1 MLWEKMSVNCAILLR
16 FDATGLDKP
25 GSPETVPG
33 PRGTQRTTGPAR
45 IPPSRAGRLF
55 AALVLATLAA
65 CSRAP
70 EPVTGFGGLAFGAPR
85 PADCAALAV
94 PLPQSLAGS
103 LAYCAKDGGA
113 AFAGATLADVS
124 LGFFEGRFF
133 AASAVLADPGQAD
146 ALAKRLTATHG
157 RPYCRDRDAVCL
169 WRMGDADAVLETPQA
184 GPPRL
189 LVRSRSLAGQV
200 AAAGGESAAA
210 AMPALGDAP
219 GAGDATPAQ

>member
-1 MLWEKMSVNCAILLR
+1 MLWQKMSTNCASPVR
-16 FDATGLDKP
+16 SDVTGLDNFSSP
-25 GSPETVPG
+25 GKRPG
-33 PRGTQRTTGPAR
+33 PRRAPRVAAHAR
-45 IPPSRAGRLF
+45 RPPFRVGRLL
-55 AALVLATLAA
+55 AALALAALTA

-85 PADCAALAV
+85 PADCIALAV
-94 PLPQSLAGS
+94 PLPQALAGS
-103 LAYCAKDGGA
+103 LAYCATDDGA
-113 AFAGATLADVS
+113 VFAGAALTGLT

-133 AASAVLADPGQAD
+133 VASAVLADPGQAD

-157 RPYCRDRDAVCL
+157 RPYCRDRGAVCL

-184 GPPRL
+184 EPPRL

-200 AAAGGESAAA
+200 AKAGGEPAAA

-219 GAGDATPAQ
+219 GAGDAAPAQ

>member
-1 MLWEKMSVNCAILLR
+1 MLWKKMSANCASP
-16 FDATGLDKP
+16 FQSDVMGLDN
-25 GSPETVPG
+25 SRNPENGPG
-33 PRGTQRTTGPAR
+33 PRGTPRGPGDART
-45 IPPSRAGRLF
+45 PSPRAGRLL
-55 AALVLATLAA
+55 AALALAALTA

-70 EPVTGFGGLAFGAPR
+70 EPVTGFGGLAFGASR

-94 PLPQSLAGS
+94 PLPQALAGS
-103 LAYCAKDGGA
+103 LAYCAKSDGV
-113 AFAGATLADVS
+113 AFAGATLVDVS

-146 ALAKRLTATHG
+146 ALAKRLTTTHG
-157 RPYCRDRDAVCL
+157 RPYCRDRGAVCL
-169 WRMGDADAVLETPQA
+169 WRMGDADVVLETPQA
-184 GPPRL
+184 GSPRL

-219 GAGDATPAQ
+219 GAGDTTPAQ

>member
-1 MLWEKMSVNCAILLR
+1 MLWKKMSANRASCVQ
-16 FDATGLDKP
+16 FDATELDNSLGQDN
-25 GSPETVPG
+25 GSG
-33 PRGTQRTTGPAR
+33 PRGIARAPGHARTGS
-45 IPPSRAGRLF
+45 SRAGRLI
-55 AALVLATLAA
+55 AALALATLTA

-94 PLPQSLAGS
+94 PLPQALAGS
-103 LAYCAKDGGA
+103 LAYCAKGGGA
-113 AFAGATLADVS
+113 AFAGATLTDVT

-133 AASAVLADPGQAD
+133 AAAAVLADPGQAD

-157 RPYCRDRDAVCL
+157 RPYCRDRGAVCL

-189 LVRSRSLAGQV
+189 LVRSRFLAGQV
-200 AAAGGESAAA
+200 AAAGGEPAEAAV
-210 AMPALGDAP
+210 PALGDAP
-219 GAGDATPAQ
+219 GPGDAAPAQ

>member
-1 MLWEKMSVNCAILLR
+1 MLWKKMSANCAISVR
-16 FDATGLDKP
+16 SDAMGLDNFYN
-25 GSPETVPG
+25 PENGPG
-33 PRGTQRTTGPAR
+33 PCGTPRGPGDART
-45 IPPSRAGRLF
+45 PSRRAGRLL
-55 AALVLATLAA
+55 AALALAALCA

-94 PLPQSLAGS
+94 PLPQALAGS
-103 LAYCAKDGGA
+103 LAYCVKDGGA
-113 AFAGATLADVS
+113 AFAGATLTGVT
-124 LGFFEGRFF
+124 LGFFEDRFF
-133 AASAVLADPGQAD
+133 AAAAVLADPGQAD

-200 AAAGGESAAA
+200 AKAGGEPAAA

-219 GAGDATPAQ
+219 GAGDAAPAQ

>member
-1 MLWEKMSVNCAILLR
+1 MLWQKMSENRASRVQ
-16 FDATGLDKP
+16 FDVMGLDNSLGQDN
-25 GSPETVPG
+25 GSG
-33 PRGTQRTTGPAR
+33 PRGIARAPGHARTAS
-45 IPPSRAGRLF
+45 SRTGRLI
-55 AALVLATLAA
+55 AALVLAALTA

-70 EPVTGFGGLAFGAPR
+70 EPVAGFGDLAFGAPR

-94 PLPQSLAGS
+94 PLPQALAGS
-103 LAYCAKDGGA
+103 LVYCAKGGGA
-113 AFAGATLADVS
+113 EFAGAVLTDVT

-133 AASAVLADPGQAD
+133 VAAAVLADPGQAH
-146 ALAKRLTATHG
+146 ALAKRLTTTHG
-157 RPYCRDRDAVCL
+157 RPYCRDRGAVCL

-189 LVRSRSLAGQV
+189 LVRSRSLAGRV

-219 GAGDATPAQ
+219 GSGDAPPAQ